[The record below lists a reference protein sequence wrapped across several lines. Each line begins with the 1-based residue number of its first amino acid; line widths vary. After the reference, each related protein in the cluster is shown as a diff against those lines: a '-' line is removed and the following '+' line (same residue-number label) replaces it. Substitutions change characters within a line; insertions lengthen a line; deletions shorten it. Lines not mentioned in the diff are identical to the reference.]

1 MNFKINKR
9 IINSYLTTTVS
20 ITLLLL
26 LLSIILTL
34 YFSTSELSKYVKEN
48 ISFNI
53 FVNPNAKEIEI
64 FKVQKAL
71 DAMPF
76 VKSTRYITK
85 DVAAEELKKE
95 LGDTFLELLNENPL
109 PPSIEVKYKS
119 EYANKDSI
127 AKIEKY
133 LKNFP
138 IIEDVYYQKDLL
150 YLVYKNIQKI
160 SFIIMFFSLLML
172 IITVALINNTIRL
185 LIYSKRFLI
194 RTMQLIGASKSYIVF
209 PFIRVAL
216 IISLFSSLCTII
228 LYKIIF
234 SVLNSNIKELS
245 EFITGEIQIT
255 IFITLT
261 FLSALISIFSA
272 YLSVNKYL
280 GMNIN
285 ELY

>member
-1 MNFKINKR
+1 MRFKINKR
-9 IINSYLTTTVS
+9 IISSYLTTTVS

-34 YFSTSELSKYVKEN
+34 YFSTSEISKYVKEN
-48 ISFNI
+48 ISFNV
-53 FVNPNAKEIEI
+53 FVNPNSKEIEI
-64 FKVQKAL
+64 FKLQKAL

-95 LGDTFLELLNENPL
+95 LGDTFLELLDENPL

-138 IIEDVYYQKDLL
+138 VVEDVYYQKDLL
-150 YLVYKNIQKI
+150 YLIYKNIQKI

-172 IITVALINNTIRL
+172 LIAIALINNTIRL
-185 LIYSKRFLI
+185 LIYSKRYLI
-194 RTMQLIGASKSYIVF
+194 RTMQLIGASKSFILF
-209 PFIRVAL
+209 PFIKAVL
-216 IISLFSSLCTII
+216 VISSLASIITMI

-234 SVLNSNIKELS
+234 SVLSSNIKELN
-245 EFITGEIQIT
+245 EFITHETQLS
-255 IFITLT
+255 IFFILLI
-261 FLSALISIFSA
+261 LSAIIGVISS
-272 YLSVNKYL
+272 YLSVTRYL
-280 GMNIN
+280 RMNVN